1 MSKQSLKAVA
11 IRNSK
16 VEVGGHI
23 AAQAIR
29 LVSNLI
35 LSRLL
40 FPEAFGLSALVSILI
55 VGMAML
61 SDVGVEQSVIQNPR
75 GDETR
80 FLNTAWVLH
89 IVRSLAIWVGACILS
104 WPMARIYGEPQL
116 VYLVPVSAL
125 GVVIG
130 GFASTSLF
138 TLRRKLESTKLMW
151 IELGSQIVSVLTV
164 GLWAYVHPSVWALV
178 VGGLVGAVFKS
189 GVSHWIDVGYRNR
202 FEWDASANASIM
214 TFGKWILA
222 STALSFV
229 SSQSDRLILGYYMG
243 VATLGVYNIAMFLS
257 EAVGSAV
264 TRVTAGVLYPV
275 FSQIQRE
282 SPQRMREIYYRT
294 RLRLDMISLIPMGV
308 LMILSDSVIKLL
320 YDARYQD
327 AGWMMQLLCVR
338 VAMGAVLGPMET
350 CLFSMGQTK
359 YGLYRNIGKTVW
371 TLLGIPIGYY
381 LYGIG
386 GVVWVIALSELPVLV
401 ILWIPFR
408 RMGLLRPSRE
418 LLAVLIFG
426 VGLLIGLA
434 IHGLL
439 ELARPYVAH
448 ALW

>member
-1 MSKQSLKAVA
+1 MPVPDRTLTVGLRWTSCPEAMQKTMSKQSLKSVA

-16 VEVGGHI
+16 VEVGGH
-23 AAQAIR
+23 AATQAIR

-40 FPEAFGLSALVSILI
+40 FPEAFGLAALVSILI

-75 GDETR
+75 GDDIH

-89 IVRSLAIWVGACILS
+89 LVRSLAIWIGACVLS
-104 WPMARIYGEPQL
+104 WPMAKIYGEPQL

-138 TLRRKLESTKLMW
+138 TLRRKVESTKLMW
-151 IELGSQIVSVLTV
+151 IELGSQVISVLTV

-178 VGGLVGAVFKS
+178 VGGLVGGAFKTW
-189 GVSHWIDVGYRNR
+189 VSHWIDVGYKNR
-202 FEWDASANASIM
+202 FEWDPAANASIM

-282 SPQRMREIYYRT
+282 SPQRMREIYYRA
-294 RLRLDMISLIPMGV
+294 RLRLDIEAYPDPSPPLV
-308 LMILSDSVIKLL
+308 DVITQNP
-320 YDARYQD
+320 AWS
-327 AGWMMQLLCVR
+327 AEE
-338 VAMGAVLGPMET
+338 ME
-350 CLFSMGQTK
+350 QQV
-359 YGLYRNIGKTVW
+359 TVPIE
-371 TLLGIPIGYY
+371 TALNGIP
-381 LYGIG
+381 
-386 GVVWVIALSELPVLV
+386 
-401 ILWIPFR
+401 
-408 RMGLLRPSRE
+408 
-418 LLAVLIFG
+418 
-426 VGLLIGLA
+426 
-434 IHGLL
+434 HL
-439 ELARPYVAH
+439 EYVH
-448 ALW
+448 V

>member
-1 MSKQSLKAVA
+1 
-11 IRNSK
+11 
-16 VEVGGHI
+16 
-23 AAQAIR
+23 
-29 LVSNLI
+29 
-35 LSRLL
+35 
-40 FPEAFGLSALVSILI
+40 
-55 VGMAML
+55 
-61 SDVGVEQSVIQNPR
+61 
-75 GDETR
+75 
-80 FLNTAWVLH
+80 
-89 IVRSLAIWVGACILS
+89 
-104 WPMARIYGEPQL
+104 
-116 VYLVPVSAL
+116 
-125 GVVIG
+125 
-130 GFASTSLF
+130 
-138 TLRRKLESTKLMW
+138 
-151 IELGSQIVSVLTV
+151 
-164 GLWAYVHPSVWALV
+164 
-178 VGGLVGAVFKS
+178 
-189 GVSHWIDVGYRNR
+189 
-202 FEWDASANASIM
+202 
-214 TFGKWILA
+214 
-222 STALSFV
+222 
-229 SSQSDRLILGYYMG
+229 
-243 VATLGVYNIAMFLS
+243 
-257 EAVGSAV
+257 
-264 TRVTAGVLYPV
+264 VLYPV